1 MTIDP
6 LLNRAQVEEMVGL
19 KKTAIYERIARGDFP
34 EPERFKN
41 ARYVRWRH
49 SKIEAWLEDQLVS

>member
-6 LLNRAQVEEMVGL
+6 LLTRAQVEEMVGL
-19 KKTAIYERIARGDFP
+19 KRSAIYERIARSDFP
-34 EPERFKN
+34 EPERFKG

-49 SKIEAWLEDQLVS
+49 SKIEKWLEDQLVS

>member
-6 LLNRAQVEEMVGL
+6 LLTRAQVEAMVGL
-19 KKTAIYERIARGDFP
+19 KRSAIYDRIARGDFP
-34 EPERFKN
+34 EPERFKG

-49 SKIEAWLEDQLVS
+49 SKIEKWLEDQLVS